1 MGSLSKTFHLYS
13 DNDTD
18 PLYSE
23 FKYLLRVTK
32 DFLSYTIT
40 ITIPLIFLF
49 KEKGPFFRT
58 MLRNIV

>member
-1 MGSLSKTFHLYS
+1 MGCLSKTFYLYS

-32 DFLSYTIT
+32 DFLSYST